1 MSGAEA
7 SATSEPVFK
16 LSVLV
21 LAYHIKYYTSA
32 IDQFKPVRK
41 AFGQVR
47 VPMDITWL
55 WLLSLQ
61 LMKKS

>member
-16 LSVLV
+16 LSV

-47 VPMDITWL
+47 VPMDMTWL